1 MGGNDS
7 LGKSKK
13 NDVFCEKTSKIQ
25 TTHHGEAPKLKLKQA
40 QTLGIC
46 IYNFS
51 TLAPAVSA
59 VEVVEISG
67 KVEVSHLF

>member
-1 MGGNDS
+1 VETIPWA
-7 LGKSKK
+7 KVKK
-13 NDVFCEKTSKIQ
+13 MMYFAKKTSKIQ

-59 VEVVEISG
+59 VEVEISG
-67 KVEVSHLF
+67 KVEVSNLF